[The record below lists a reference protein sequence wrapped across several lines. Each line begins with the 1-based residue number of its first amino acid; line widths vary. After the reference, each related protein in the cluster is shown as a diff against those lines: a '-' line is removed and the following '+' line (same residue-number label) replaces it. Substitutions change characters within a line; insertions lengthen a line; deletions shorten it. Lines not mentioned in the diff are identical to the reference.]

1 MIEYCGEL
9 IDDSTCR
16 KRIKEYHDEGIS
28 DYYFLVI
35 DKDCIIDA
43 YPKGNQSRF
52 MNHSCDPNCDTQ
64 KWTVN
69 GEVRVGLFANDDIRA
84 GSELTFNYNLDCL
97 GKILILFHNCKFL
110 LSVVDWWKALHMV
123 SQFQISDTHILELFT
138 CINKICRKLAN
149 CQKTN

>member
-1 MIEYCGEL
+1 MFQFIFTDIKEGDFVIEYVGEL
-9 IDDSTCR
+9 IDEITCR
-16 KRIKEYHDEGIS
+16 KRINDYHDNGII

-69 GEVRVGLFANDDIRA
+69 GEIRVGLFANKDIPA
-84 GSELTFNYNLDCL
+84 SSELTFNYNLDTL
-97 GKILILFHNCKFL
+97 GRSFY
-110 LSVVDWWKALHMV
+110 VAV
-123 SQFQISDTHILELFT
+123 
-138 CINKICRKLAN
+138 
-149 CQKTN
+149 